1 MLTQTDINKRLK
13 SRIVIFVMVAVGTA
27 LFLASVALYRSQV
40 RLKRVHEEKLISEN
54 TSILESRLTGLSG
67 DINYISN
74 NFRENIDIIQPFHHR
89 NQKLLSANV
98 TDLQQKLK
106 EKYPFKFIINFYL
119 PEYRLFLSPDSSGNI
134 LNIPPQSLVRKA
146 IEKKSTERGYKVVN
160 NELYFKIVS
169 PVFHNGSFSGVIE
182 LGLRDIEIIEYLESG
197 SDFFTAL
204 YFPKSLFPVIANF
217 QPDNTVDLNNLC
229 LKPYNYEELFREFL
243 GNNEIPE
250 RKPANIDNKN
260 FIIENRGLVTAESGV
275 PLGGLIIAH
284 DATEIKS
291 IFNRNILAVLIL
303 SPALFV
309 IAYISAMFFTGKTVA
324 GFNNIQRKKL
334 ENLGEKTEKITG
346 SAIEPDDILN
356 STATAIRVINKDFK
370 IIRINKSYAKLFG
383 LNPDKIIGKKCY
395 SYWPEPRCH
404 KESCPVVRLKNG
416 EKLIEEEVEKPG
428 KTAGKITG
436 IQTCTP
442 VYDETGTLKGM
453 VEDFRDITCRKKAEE
468 ALEKSERQFRH
479 FMDDLPLG
487 IFIKDEKSR
496 PLYHNRYMDE
506 VFCKKNCT
514 GKKPHELFPGI
525 TARLERAE
533 DKRAIAGENIVVEKI
548 LTDKNGR
555 ERIYMVHKFS
565 IKDPDACRIGGIY
578 IDITKRKEAE
588 YKLRIL
594 SRAIR
599 YSPVCVVITDPEGKI
614 EFVNPAFTNITGYSF
629 AEVMG
634 RNMNI
639 LNSGKHPA
647 DFFKKM
653 WKSIKSGKDWQG
665 EILNKKKNGTL
676 YWEKVAISAIINN
689 KGDITHFVAIKN
701 DVTRQKEAEEE
712 IRRAKEKAEDS
723 DRLKT
728 AFLANMSHE
737 IRTPMN
743 AIVGLSKL
751 LVDTE
756 ISLEERKSFTN
767 IINDNSQALLKLI
780 EDIIDVSKIEAGQ
793 ISINKGECLINKLLD
808 EIHGTFKTQIQNQG
822 NRNIVL
828 SVHKELDDRNATIIT
843 DPHRLRQ
850 ILVNLVGNSY
860 KFTREGSIEFGYERE
875 GDDKLRFFV
884 KDTGIGI
891 SKEKAKVIFNRFRQ
905 GEDSSKRNYGGAG
918 LGLTISKSLVE
929 MLGGEIWVESTPGL
943 GATFHFNIP
952 YIHSGSK
959 GASTKVVQ
967 ITRDRKPVLK
977 GKTIVV
983 AEDVEANFRLIEA
996 LLKKTHAT
1004 VLWARDGAETLE
1016 ICRKN
1021 KKIDLVLLDINMP
1034 RVNGYEVLVEI
1045 KKMKH
1050 SIPVIM
1056 QTAYAMP
1063 GEEERFISAG
1073 CDGYLTK
1080 PINTEEMF
1088 NSIRKCLI
1096 INDKRNYS

>member
-13 SRIVIFVMVAVGTA
+13 SRILIFTMVVFGTVL
-27 LFLASVALYRSQV
+27 LFASVILYRSQV
-40 RLKRVHEEKLISEN
+40 KLKRVQEEKLITEN
-54 TSILESRLTGLSG
+54 TSFLESRLNALSG
-67 DINYISN
+67 DFNDILS
-74 NFRENIDIIQPFHHR
+74 NFRENAEITKPFR
-89 NQKLLSANV
+89 YRDKKLLSANV
-98 TDLQQKLK
+98 NDLQQKLK

-119 PEYRLFLSPDSSGNI
+119 PEYRLFFSPDGSGNI
-134 LNIPPQSLVRKA
+134 LNIPPQSLIREA
-146 IEKKSTERGYKVVN
+146 IDNKSTERGYKVVN
-160 NELYFKIVS
+160 NELFFKVVS

-197 SDFFTAL
+197 SDFITAL
-204 YFPKSLFPVIANF
+204 YFPKSLFPVIANL

-229 LKPYNYEELFREFL
+229 LKPYNYEELFLEFL
-243 GNNEIPE
+243 GNDEIPE
-250 RKPANIDNKN
+250 KKALSIDNKS
-260 FIIENRGLVTAESGV
+260 FVIENRGLVTAESGV

-291 IFNRNILAVLIL
+291 IFNRNILGIFFLAPVFFI
-303 SPALFV
+303 
-309 IAYISAMFFTGKTVA
+309 IAYISVRFFAGKTVT
-324 GFNNIQRKKL
+324 GFSDIHKKKFDTL
-334 ENLGEKTEKITG
+334 QKETEKITG
-346 SAIEPDDILN
+346 SAIELDNILN
-356 STATAIRVINKDFK
+356 STATGIRVINKDFQ

-404 KESCPVVRLKNG
+404 KESCPLLRLKNG
-416 EKLIEEEVEKPG
+416 EKLIEGEVEKPG
-428 KTAGKITG
+428 KTVKKITG

-442 VYDETGTLKGM
+442 IYDENGVLKGM
-453 VEDFRDITCRKKAEE
+453 VEDFRDITYRKKAEE

-487 IFIKDEKSR
+487 IFIKDEKSK

-506 VFCKKNCT
+506 VFCKKNCA
-514 GKKPHELFPGI
+514 GKKPNEIFPGRI
-525 TARLERAE
+525 ARIERDE

-565 IKDPDACRIGGIY
+565 IKDPDASRIGGIY

-614 EFVNPAFTNITGYSF
+614 EFVNPAFTNITGYNF

-634 RNMNI
+634 RNMNV
-639 LNSGKHPA
+639 LNSGKHSA
-647 DFFKKM
+647 EFFRKM

-665 EILNKKKNGTL
+665 EIINKKKNGTL

-701 DVTRQKEAEEE
+701 DITKQKEADEE
-712 IRRAKEKAEDS
+712 IKRAKEKAEES

-743 AIVGLSKL
+743 AIVGLSRL
-751 LVDTE
+751 LVDTS

-767 IINDNSQALLKLI
+767 IINDNSQVLLKLI

-793 ISINKGECLINKLLD
+793 ISIIKSECQINKLLD
-808 EIHGTFKTQIQNQG
+808 EILETFKNQVETQG
-822 NRNIVL
+822 NRNTVL
-828 SVHKELDDRNATIIT
+828 SVHKGFDNDNTTIIT

-850 ILVNLVGNSY
+850 ILVNLIGNSC
-860 KFTREGSIEFGYERE
+860 KFTRKGSVEFGYEPER
-875 GDDKLRFFV
+875 GGKLRFFV

-891 SKEKAKVIFNRFRQ
+891 SKEKTKVIFNRFRQ
-905 GEDSSKRNYGGAG
+905 GEDSSKRNFGGAG

-929 MLGGEIWVESTPGL
+929 MLGGEIWVESSQGIGT
-943 GATFHFNIP
+943 TFYFNIP
-952 YIHSGSK
+952 CLHSESGEPSRK
-959 GASTKVVQ
+959 IVQ
-967 ITRDRKPVLK
+967 ISRGKKLVLK
-977 GKTIVV
+977 DKTIVV
-983 AEDVEANFRLIEA
+983 AEDIEANFRLIEA
-996 LLKKTHAT
+996 LLKKTHAL
-1004 VLWARDGAETLE
+1004 VLWARDGEETLE

-1034 RVNGYEVLVEI
+1034 QVNGYDVLVEI
-1045 KKMKH
+1045 KKMNP

-1063 GEEERFISAG
+1063 GEKERFVSAG

-1088 NSIRKCLI
+1088 NSIRKCLEI
-1096 INDKRNYS
+1096 TV